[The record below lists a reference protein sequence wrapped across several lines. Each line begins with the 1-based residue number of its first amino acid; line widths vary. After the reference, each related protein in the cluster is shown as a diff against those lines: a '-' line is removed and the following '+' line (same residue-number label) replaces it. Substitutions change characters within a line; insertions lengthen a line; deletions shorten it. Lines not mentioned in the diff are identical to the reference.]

1 MDILENIETDNKISD
16 YQFRWNIKS
25 RWFSIIYFYIKIKIR
40 FFQDSIIEKI
50 IKNYLS
56 NKPVKI
62 KN

>member
-50 IKNYLS
+50 IKNYFS